1 MSNKIISKIMNADAG
16 SVDSRGTLLHQ
27 IMSATAARARYARN
41 SSTSATTR
49 KQAARGLGQSGLGCP
64 TGASPTLDTAQSSHT
79 HTRTLPTG
87 QYVY

>member
-1 MSNKIISKIMNADAG
+1 MHNILE
-16 SVDSRGTLLHQ
+16 R
-27 IMSATAARARYARN
+27 ARARYARN
-41 SSTSATTR
+41 SSSSATTR

-79 HTRTLPTG
+79 HTRTLPTS